1 MDAWASSPPGV
12 ADSTTAPGSCGGREA
27 SNVGGQGVPDSRV
40 DVPGRQAPL
49 SSGEVRDE
57 APRLR
62 AVDSTALGLRARGC
76 PQFCPLCTG
85 AVRCPA

>member
-1 MDAWASSPPGV
+1 MPGPP
-12 ADSTTAPGSCGGREA
+12 APQGWQIAPLPLGAVEA
-27 SNVGGQGVPDSRV
+27 RKPPMWGGQGVPDSRV
-40 DVPGRQAPL
+40 DVPGRQAVL